1 MARVTKAQL
10 IKLQK
15 KYKTDEKIAKHLG
28 ITRQAV
34 HQTRN
39 WYGIP
44 SNLAEN
50 PERNEKIIKAY
61 NSGLSG
67 VKIAKK
73 IGLSFSQTYRIIN
86 ESKKGKKK
94 AVKRKK

>member
-50 PERNEKIIKAY
+50 PDRNEKIIKAY